1 MKNYSIVKIGNEYV
15 VRVGNTGILKVA
27 SRRQAARLVALAAE
41 LLTSQAS
48 QPANS
53 VASIAAD
60 SRVTPGA
67 IEVP

>member
-27 SRRQAARLVALAAE
+27 SRRQAVRLVTVAAE
-41 LLTSQAS
+41 LLNSQSS
-48 QPANS
+48 QPVDS

-60 SRVTPGA
+60 SWVTSDA
-67 IEVP
+67 SEVP